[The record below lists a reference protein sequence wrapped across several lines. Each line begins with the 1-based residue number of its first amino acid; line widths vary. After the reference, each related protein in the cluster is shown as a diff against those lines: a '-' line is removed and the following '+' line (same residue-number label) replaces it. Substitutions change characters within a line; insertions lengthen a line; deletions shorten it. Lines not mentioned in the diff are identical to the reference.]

1 MRTMTPRMS
10 TNVKFGTRRRFGWA
24 LQGAIA
30 RMLGLAA
37 APAAAQAPESLV
49 TNRASATYRTGP
61 GTEGGASAEATV
73 RVERSAGVR
82 LAPSRTVVVRAGEN
96 RVFAHTLINT
106 GATRQR
112 FELAA
117 TAPNG
122 WHVTLYLDRDGSGA
136 PDPANALTEPVELGG
151 ASGIGILAVVRIPSD
166 ARADERVDLTVTA
179 RGVTDP
185 SLTAVVRNTLVVEAL
200 PARLAFWKTVDRQVA
215 TVGDTLAYS
224 LHFRNGGEGVAD
236 GAEIVDVLPAGLA
249 PVPGSIRVTG
259 AAAAFGTPA
268 FEALADGRARLVVRA
283 AAVEP
288 AEGGS
293 VDFRV
298 VVQSADTE
306 IENVATLTAPGGD
319 PIVASATTG
328 LSMPDLA
335 LVKILGGGGS
345 IRVGEEIRYGIS
357 WSNRSPSASAY
368 GVVLVD
374 TLPVGMEFV
383 SASVKPHVEGRVLR
397 WEIGT
402 LAVGQQGSLTLVTRA
417 TVEMEGEIVNR
428 AVLKGANSPAVAA
441 AAGAFRLAGAA
452 AARLEID
459 KRAGVLEAG
468 LGDAIPYRIT
478 LRNRGEASLS
488 GLSVHDLL
496 PEGLA
501 VSAASVEGADSTDV
515 AGRSLRVW
523 ISGPLGPG
531 QEATVRY
538 IATLVSTPSGGMIE
552 NRATAEAEGGL
563 VRSDTASALVRI
575 RGGVAVQSRA
585 VIGRVWVDA
594 NGNGR
599 LDSVERGVP
608 GVEIWS
614 EDGEVVVTDGEGR
627 YSFRDLRPGTH
638 TLRLDARSLPS
649 GHSLYRTS
657 EQMIRVQVN
666 GWTTP
671 RADFRVQAAAA
682 AVGVPAPAA
691 VLASAAL
698 LAPAMEPEVEAAPA
712 RPTVKPLRSAEDRQ
726 SEAARAF
733 LEGPPVRI
741 VSPTDGEVLSSN
753 RLYVGVQGEAGMGVR
768 VYLGEELLSEAT
780 LRPDGRMDFV
790 GIELP
795 EGPSRL
801 RIAMLNSWG
810 NEKEDSIVV
819 HRAGAPAAVALD
831 RPAEALRVDEP
842 AFEAVRVTVLDAW
855 GVPVPEA
862 VVTLDVD
869 GARLEMIDV
878 DRSSVGIQVK
888 APVDGVIP
896 VSLRTSGPVGPAELR
911 VSSGRLIDRVPLRV
925 LPSTRPLI
933 ATGSA
938 QIGFGAAPEAFGAVT
953 MRGAIGQETSVTVS
967 YDSRRGDPEQDFFG
981 RGYDPLEDGR
991 YPTFGDASERRVLSG
1006 TTQKLSARVE
1016 HGYDWLEV
1024 GDVQTGDFAGGG
1036 RLASYQRSV
1045 TGVGARLGTGP
1056 LGWRAFGSVTDQV
1069 VSQLQAR
1076 GDGTSGP
1083 YRLGA
1088 GMRPG
1093 TERVA
1098 IELRAADNAVV
1109 ILAREELHRFVD
1121 YQIDY
1126 VTGEIMLQRPVP
1138 AADAG
1143 GNPLFVVA
1151 TVERRSGDDARFVG
1165 GLRMEFDAGR
1175 LLGLQPADSL
1185 GLFVLGVHDAGEAG
1199 GGTFGQDLLGGGLRF
1214 ARSGIHGGGE
1224 LLRSVAG
1231 ESAAH
1236 AGRASL
1242 GWATRDQRA
1251 RLGAEWTHVGSGF
1264 VQDSDPRLSAAVQE
1278 LRVSGDVRIVDATRL
1293 RLTHGLQRFEG
1304 YGVERTSTSLQ
1315 LEQRAFGQ
1323 AVTAEAGLSTDLST
1337 TELASRSSTTA
1348 LAKVRVPVSPDLA
1361 LWIEGTQPLSND
1373 LVGPAGIR
1381 PAQLAIGS
1389 SYRITRRVQLEAAQR
1404 WVGVPGDS
1412 AAQGVTSMKL
1422 KMQAPLGGQLWGG
1435 VDRFGFDNAS
1445 SSALLGW
1452 SPSFRIRGGWSADGM
1467 FERRFGLDRAP
1478 LLDPVRA
1485 LPFAQTEANRWS
1497 TGGGVRWLPADSAGR
1512 FTAHAERHGG
1522 DRRAHRVEIG
1532 GEAPMGTAAAVLTR
1546 HDWWGEE
1553 RQTAQGRDRSRRDRS
1568 LVGIAFRPATLHA
1581 VHVLGKVEWR
1591 RDVNPGMGARFS
1603 GGGEERRLIGAVDA
1617 IWSPWSG
1624 GEVGGRYAARATL
1637 SGDALLGPQ
1646 GTPVQG
1652 VAHFLGGRAD
1662 QTLLGP
1668 LAVRIDSRFLVDG
1681 TGTSRWSAA
1690 PAGVLRLGGRIE
1702 VEGGYRFGD
1711 LQDSDFAR
1719 GGQGLYATIGIQV
1732 TESVL
1737 GSAAAFWRERMAAD
1751 R

>member
-1 MRTMTPRMS
+1 
-10 TNVKFGTRRRFGWA
+10 
-24 LQGAIA
+24 
-30 RMLGLAA
+30 
-37 APAAAQAPESLV
+37 
-49 TNRASATYRTGP
+49 
-61 GTEGGASAEATV
+61 
-73 RVERSAGVR
+73 
-82 LAPSRTVVVRAGEN
+82 
-96 RVFAHTLINT
+96 
-106 GATRQR
+106 
-112 FELAA
+112 
-117 TAPNG
+117 
-122 WHVTLYLDRDGSGA
+122 
-136 PDPANALTEPVELGG
+136 
-151 ASGIGILAVVRIPSD
+151 
-166 ARADERVDLTVTA
+166 
-179 RGVTDP
+179 
-185 SLTAVVRNTLVVEAL
+185 
-200 PARLAFWKTVDRQVA
+200 
-215 TVGDTLAYS
+215 
-224 LHFRNGGEGVAD
+224 
-236 GAEIVDVLPAGLA
+236 
-249 PVPGSIRVTG
+249 
-259 AAAAFGTPA
+259 
-268 FEALADGRARLVVRA
+268 
-283 AAVEP
+283 
-288 AEGGS
+288 
-293 VDFRV
+293 
-298 VVQSADTE
+298 
-306 IENVATLTAPGGD
+306 
-319 PIVASATTG
+319 
-328 LSMPDLA
+328 
-335 LVKILGGGGS
+335 
-345 IRVGEEIRYGIS
+345 
-357 WSNRSPSASAY
+357 
-368 GVVLVD
+368 
-374 TLPVGMEFV
+374 
-383 SASVKPHVEGRVLR
+383 
-397 WEIGT
+397 
-402 LAVGQQGSLTLVTRA
+402 
-417 TVEMEGEIVNR
+417 
-428 AVLKGANSPAVAA
+428 
-441 AAGAFRLAGAA
+441 
-452 AARLEID
+452 
-459 KRAGVLEAG
+459 
-468 LGDAIPYRIT
+468 
-478 LRNRGEASLS
+478 
-488 GLSVHDLL
+488 
-496 PEGLA
+496 
-501 VSAASVEGADSTDV
+501 
-515 AGRSLRVW
+515 
-523 ISGPLGPG
+523 
-531 QEATVRY
+531 
-538 IATLVSTPSGGMIE
+538 
-552 NRATAEAEGGL
+552 
-563 VRSDTASALVRI
+563 
-575 RGGVAVQSRA
+575 
-585 VIGRVWVDA
+585 
-594 NGNGR
+594 
-599 LDSVERGVP
+599 
-608 GVEIWS
+608 
-614 EDGEVVVTDGEGR
+614 
-627 YSFRDLRPGTH
+627 
-638 TLRLDARSLPS
+638 
-649 GHSLYRTS
+649 
-657 EQMIRVQVN
+657 
-666 GWTTP
+666 
-671 RADFRVQAAAA
+671 
-682 AVGVPAPAA
+682 
-691 VLASAAL
+691 
-698 LAPAMEPEVEAAPA
+698 
-712 RPTVKPLRSAEDRQ
+712 
-726 SEAARAF
+726 
-733 LEGPPVRI
+733 
-741 VSPTDGEVLSSN
+741 
-753 RLYVGVQGEAGMGVR
+753 
-768 VYLGEELLSEAT
+768 
-780 LRPDGRMDFV
+780 
-790 GIELP
+790 
-795 EGPSRL
+795 
-801 RIAMLNSWG
+801 
-810 NEKEDSIVV
+810 
-819 HRAGAPAAVALD
+819 
-831 RPAEALRVDEP
+831 
-842 AFEAVRVTVLDAW
+842 
-855 GVPVPEA
+855 
-862 VVTLDVD
+862 
-869 GARLEMIDV
+869 
-878 DRSSVGIQVK
+878 
-888 APVDGVIP
+888 
-896 VSLRTSGPVGPAELR
+896 
-911 VSSGRLIDRVPLRV
+911 
-925 LPSTRPLI
+925 
-933 ATGSA
+933 
-938 QIGFGAAPEAFGAVT
+938 
-953 MRGAIGQETSVTVS
+953 
-967 YDSRRGDPEQDFFG
+967 
-981 RGYDPLEDGR
+981 
-991 YPTFGDASERRVLSG
+991 
-1006 TTQKLSARVE
+1006 
-1016 HGYDWLEV
+1016 
-1024 GDVQTGDFAGGG
+1024 
-1036 RLASYQRSV
+1036 
-1045 TGVGARLGTGP
+1045 
-1056 LGWRAFGSVTDQV
+1056 
-1069 VSQLQAR
+1069 
-1076 GDGTSGP
+1076 
-1083 YRLGA
+1083 
-1088 GMRPG
+1088 
-1093 TERVA
+1093 
-1098 IELRAADNAVV
+1098 
-1109 ILAREELHRFVD
+1109 
-1121 YQIDY
+1121 